1 MKREHSNQYF
11 AEAQKLF
18 PGGVNSPVRAFKAG
32 GAYLHDVDGNRYIDY
47 VLSWGPMILGH
58 APKDVLPAVE
68 EAIWEGTSFGA
79 PSPREIALGQL
90 VQERLPFM
98 ERMRMVNSGT

>member
-11 AEAQKLF
+11 AEAQQLF
-18 PGGVNSPVRAFKAG
+18 PGGVNSPVRAFKAVG
-32 GAYLHDVDGNRYIDY
+32 GHPLFIEKASGAYLHDVDGNRYIDY

-68 EAIWEGTSFGA
+68 VIKCFKK
-79 PSPREIALGQL
+79 
-90 VQERLPFM
+90 
-98 ERMRMVNSGT
+98 